1 MNYKA
6 IGNNIGNYIARERM
20 TQREFA
26 GKLHITEVSVSRYI
40 SGQRI
45 PKATLLYRMAKALGC
60 TMEDLCYGLE
70 EQDG

>member
-1 MNYKA
+1 MNYKV

-26 GKLHITEVSVSRYI
+26 KKLHITEVSVSRYI